1 MAEQDDKTFEL
12 KLDDLKLNPIS
23 STETAKSV
31 YTIDEQDEDILSLK
45 EMPPAMAKM
54 GSFDE
59 ELDLVRQQK
68 ASENIEKTGEIEAIE
83 DEIKDPIFKE
93 LSAPKL
99 PELTRENRARLQMQS
114 PNKIHFYWSFKE
126 NPFKIL
132 TRIFGGQTNYQ
143 LVARL
148 LNQTNRREEVFPI
161 DSDGSAWFNVD
172 SDSRYQVEVGFYAVN
187 RPFVRVLFS
196 NVLQTP
202 RKSPSPRQDYSEY
215 FAVSADQFAKVLDVS
230 GFQQDAYEVALAGD
244 DIESADRATETA
256 FSNILGA
263 ELDDFSQSHL
273 SELRFVLLALAAG
286 YTLEELRGQIS
297 QSLFAFL
304 ETRLTESNAE
314 KALTALEENFE
325 FSSEEFDEEEFIGA
339 AVFGV
344 SLLNVPR
351 SLKRRTRVP
360 NQSKQ
365 SVRLPKLSP
374 LSSLKNN

>member
-1 MAEQDDKTFEL
+1 MAEQDEKPFEL
-12 KLDDLKLNPIS
+12 ELDDLKLNPIS
-23 STETAKSV
+23 STETTKLG
-31 YTIDEQDEDILSLK
+31 YTVDEQDEDILSLK
-45 EMPPAMAKM
+45 NLPPMMAKM

-59 ELDLVRQQK
+59 ELDLAIQK
-68 ASENIEKTGEIEAIE
+68 KSSENIEKTVELEADEKEIE
-83 DEIKDPIFKE
+83 DPIFKE

-99 PELTRENRARLQMQS
+99 PELTKENRARLQMQS

-132 TRIFGGQTNYQ
+132 SRIFGNQTNYQ
-143 LVARL
+143 LVAKL
-148 LNQTNRREEVFPI
+148 SNQTSRREEFFPI

-172 SDSRYQVEVGFYAVN
+172 ADSSYQVEVGFYAVN

-215 FAVSADQFAKVLDVS
+215 FAVSANQFAKVLDVS

-244 DIESADRATETA
+244 DIEAADRATETA
-256 FSNILGA
+256 FSDALGV
-263 ELDDFSQSHL
+263 ELDDFSASHL

-286 YTLEELRGQIS
+286 YALQDLRGQIS
-297 QSLFAFL
+297 QSLFSFL

-339 AVFGV
+339 TVFGV
-344 SLLNVPR
+344 SLLSAPR
-351 SLKRRTRVP
+351 SLKRRTKIP
-360 NQSKQ
+360 NQSKRQ
-365 SVRLPKLSP
+365 INLPKLSP
-374 LSSLKNN
+374 LSSFKNN